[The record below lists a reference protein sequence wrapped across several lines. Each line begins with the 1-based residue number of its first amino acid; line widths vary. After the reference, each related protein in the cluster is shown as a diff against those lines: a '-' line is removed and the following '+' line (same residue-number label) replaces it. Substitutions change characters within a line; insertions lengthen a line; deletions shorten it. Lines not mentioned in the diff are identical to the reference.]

1 MLDPL
6 LTYRG
11 APGYGEGK
19 LNVARLCLLELEV
32 PVAVARDG
40 VDQAHPQGK
49 GAEGASIRG
58 QGGDKVVASWQ
69 GV

>member
-1 MLDPL
+1 MHIDPL
-6 LTYRG
+6 LTYGG
-11 APGYGEGK
+11 ASGYGEGK

-49 GAEGASIRG
+49 GGEGARVRG
-58 QGGDKVVASWQ
+58 
-69 GV
+69 